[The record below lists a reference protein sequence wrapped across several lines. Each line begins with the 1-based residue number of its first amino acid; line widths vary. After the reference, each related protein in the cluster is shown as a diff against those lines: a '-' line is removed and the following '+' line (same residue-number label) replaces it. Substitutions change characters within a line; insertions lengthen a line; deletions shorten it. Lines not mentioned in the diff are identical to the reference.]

1 MRIIYF
7 FSLLL
12 CSYCSFAQNTN
23 NQLSISSGYTVDTN
37 STWSQRNLQSQA
49 LYPFKQFQAVNIGY
63 NKNAAVWCRFII
75 KNTSASQAIK
85 TWLCF
90 NNNHIDSLTLYD
102 AGLTKTIGDRTAS
115 QSPFIETLAF
125 ELNLQPGQEKIIWV
139 RVKKLTSYLDFTYS
153 LESQNDLEARS
164 SRKIALTSFF
174 LGVVFLLLMINGIL
188 FFMTKNRSYL
198 YYIAY
203 SILTACYVAITTN
216 FAKHILF
223 PEFRFFS
230 EGRVY
235 VGAIWYIALSFF
247 LDHFLKLKQNQPFK
261 HKIVIV
267 FNCINF
273 SLIVISMS
281 LLVLYPDV
289 EFRYFFILGY
299 IIFLASIVLL
309 FISALSHVKIEKTQG
324 IYALFAFLPQLVWG
338 ACLILKT
345 FEIIPFALG
354 SNWMLFISM
363 YEVFLFGYV
372 LSRNYIDIFLKNN
385 ELMQEIIFEKESSL
399 KTINEVQLRER
410 RNIANVIH
418 DRVGSKIA
426 YIMHLFDMEHANLAK
441 QSMGELAEE
450 IRDISHKILPKAL
463 DDGALVASLQSQLK
477 TLNAGLTDTS
487 IELFCYDFP
496 EKVNEPWVYDLYLIS
511 LEIIN
516 NAIKHGQSALIT
528 LEFYQYSKHYHFQ
541 FVDDGIGF
549 DMQQISKGF
558 GLDNIEKRIH
568 YYDGNFEI
576 NSVKNEGTIIQ
587 INIPIRC

>member
-12 CSYCSFAQNTN
+12 CSYCSFAQNIN
-23 NQLSISSGYTVDTN
+23 KQLSISSGYAVDTN
-37 STWSQRNLQSQA
+37 STWSQGNLQSQE
-49 LYPFKQFQAVNIGY
+49 LYPFKQNQTVNIGY

-75 KNTSASQAIK
+75 KNASASQAIK
-85 TWLCF
+85 DWLCF

-102 AGLTKTIGDRTAS
+102 VGLTKTIGDRTAS

-125 ELNLQPGQEKIIWV
+125 ELNLQPGQEKTIWV
-139 RVKKLTSYLDFTYS
+139 RVKKMTSYLDFAYS
-153 LESQNDLEARS
+153 LESQHNLEARS

-235 VGAIWYIALSFF
+235 AGAIWYIALSFF
-247 LDHFLKLKQNQPFK
+247 LDHFLKLKENQPIK

-309 FISALSHVKIEKTQG
+309 FLSALSHVKIEKTQG

-354 SNWMLFISM
+354 GNWMLFISM

-426 YIMHLFDMEHANLAK
+426 YIMHLFDMENANLAK
-441 QSMGELAEE
+441 ETIGELAED

-477 TLNAGLTDTS
+477 TLNAGLTDTK

-496 EKVNEPWVYDLYLIS
+496 EKVTEPWVYDLYLIS

-516 NAIKHGQSALIT
+516 NAIKHGQSTLIT

-576 NSVKNEGTIIQ
+576 NSTKNEGTIIQ
-587 INIPIRC
+587 INIPT

>member
-7 FSLLL
+7 LSLLL
-12 CSYCSFAQNTN
+12 CSYCSCAQNLN
-23 NQLSISSGYTVDTN
+23 KQLSISSGYAVDT
-37 STWSQRNLQSQA
+37 SSAWSQGNLQSQQ
-49 LYPFKQFQAVNIGY
+49 LYPFKPHQTVNIGY
-63 NKNAAVWCRFII
+63 NKNAAVWCRFVL
-75 KNTSASQAIK
+75 KNKSASQWIK

-102 AGLTKTIGDRTAS
+102 AAATKTIGDRTAS

-125 ELNLQPGQEKIIWV
+125 ELNLQPNEEKTIWV
-139 RVKKLTSYLDFTYS
+139 RVKKVTSYLDFAYS
-153 LESQNDLEARS
+153 LESQTDLEARS

-174 LGVVFLLLMINGIL
+174 LGIVFLLLMINGIL

-203 SILTACYVAITTN
+203 SILTACYAAITTN
-216 FAKHILF
+216 FAKYIMF
-223 PEFRFFS
+223 PQFRFFS

-235 VGAIWYIALSFF
+235 VGALWYIALSFF
-247 LDHFLKLKQNQPFK
+247 LDHFLKLRKNQPIK
-261 HKIVIV
+261 HKIVIA

-273 SLIVISMS
+273 SLILISIS

-289 EFRYFFILGY
+289 EFHYFFILGY
-299 IIFLASIVLL
+299 IVFLASIVLL
-309 FISALSHVKIEKTQG
+309 FISALSHVKIERMQG
-324 IYALFAFLPQLVWG
+324 IYALFAFLPQLIWG
-338 ACLILKT
+338 ASLILKT
-345 FEIIPFALG
+345 FEIIPYAMG
-354 SNWMLFISM
+354 GNWMLFISL

-399 KTINEVQLRER
+399 KTISEVQLRER
-410 RNIANVIH
+410 RNIANIIH

-426 YIMHLFDMEHANLAK
+426 YIMHLFDMENTKLAK
-441 QSMGELAEE
+441 QTIGELAED

-477 TLNAGLTDTS
+477 TLNAGLTDTK

-496 EKVNEPWVYDLYLIS
+496 EKVHEPWVYDLYLIS

-528 LEFYQYSKHYHFQ
+528 LEFYQYSRHYHFQ

-549 DMQQISKGF
+549 NMQQINKGF
-558 GLDNIEKRIH
+558 GLENIEKRIH

-587 INIPIRC
+587 INIPT

>member
-7 FSLLL
+7 LSLLL
-12 CSYCSFAQNTN
+12 CSYCSCAQNIHK
-23 NQLSISSGYTVDTN
+23 QLSITSGYAVDTN
-37 STWSQRNLQSQA
+37 SAWSRGNLQSQQ
-49 LYPFKQFQAVNIGY
+49 LYPFKPYETVNIGY
-63 NKNAAVWCRFII
+63 NKNAAVWCRFVL
-75 KNTSASQAIK
+75 KNNSASQWAK

-102 AGLTKTIGDRTAS
+102 AAVAKTIGDRTTS
-115 QSPFIETLAF
+115 QSPFIETLTF
-125 ELNLQPGQEKIIWV
+125 ELNLQPSEEKTIWV
-139 RVKKLTSYLDFTYS
+139 RVKKVTSYLDFSYS
-153 LESQNDLEARS
+153 LESQTDLEARS

-174 LGVVFLLLMINGIL
+174 LGIVFLLLMINGIL

-203 SILTACYVAITTN
+203 SILTACYAAITTN
-216 FAKHILF
+216 FAKHIMF
-223 PEFRFFS
+223 PQFRFFS

-235 VGAIWYIALSFF
+235 VGALWYIALSFF
-247 LDHFLKLKQNQPFK
+247 LDHFLKLRENQPIK

-267 FNCINF
+267 FNGINF
-273 SLIVISMS
+273 SLIVISIS

-289 EFRYFFILGY
+289 EFHYFFILGY
-299 IIFLASIVLL
+299 IVFLASIILL
-309 FISALSHVKIEKTQG
+309 FLSALSHVKIERTQG
-324 IYALFAFLPQLVWG
+324 IYALFAFLPQLIWG
-338 ACLILKT
+338 ASLILKT
-345 FEIIPFALG
+345 FEIIPYAMG
-354 SNWMLFISM
+354 GNWMLFISL

-385 ELMQEIIFEKESSL
+385 DLMQEIIFEKESSL
-399 KTINEVQLRER
+399 KTISEVQLRER
-410 RNIANVIH
+410 RNIANIIH

-426 YIMHLFDMEHANLAK
+426 YIMHLFDMQNTKLAK
-441 QSMGELAEE
+441 QTIGELAED

-477 TLNAGLTDTS
+477 TLNAGSTDTR

-496 EKVNEPWVYDLYLIS
+496 EKVNEVWVYDLYLIS

-516 NAIKHGQSALIT
+516 NAIKHGQSSLIT

-549 DMQQISKGF
+549 DMQKISKGF

-568 YYDGNFEI
+568 YYNGNFEI

-587 INIPIRC
+587 INIPT